1 MARKLFGISHLMLA
15 KCETPKYGN
24 LGCNFKHVIK
34 FVSFHK
40 LVTNTEMKW
49 TVSEMGRDERNNTMK
64 SEKLKTILKSSDNIW
79 PFLLFSSRI
88 SNKEQKKLLHQIQF
102 IIYIFVIIIFRWIFF
117 PFCIY
122 FCVLPWKSNQNSYK
136 MFHVQWF
143 PSNFSI
149 LFFFSVCVYVC
160 FFLFLAYS
168 SIRATQLQR
177 IYTVCIHISKL
188 SALFTNTNT

>member
-64 SEKLKTILKSSDNIW
+64 SEKLKTTLKSSDNIW

-117 PFCIY
+117 LFAFIFVCCHENQTKIATKC
-122 FCVLPWKSNQNSYK
+122 FMFSDSLPI
-136 MFHVQWF
+136 F
-143 PSNFSI
+143 P
-149 LFFFSVCVYVC
+149 FFSFSPCVCMC
-160 FFLFLAYS
+160 AFFYS
-168 SIRATQLQR
+168 
-177 IYTVCIHISKL
+177 
-188 SALFTNTNT
+188 